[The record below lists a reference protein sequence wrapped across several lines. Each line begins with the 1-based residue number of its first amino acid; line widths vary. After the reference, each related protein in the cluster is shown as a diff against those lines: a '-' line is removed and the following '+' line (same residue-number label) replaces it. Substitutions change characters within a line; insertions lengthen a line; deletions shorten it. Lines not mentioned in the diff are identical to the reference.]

1 MCQQPVVQHSRVVL
15 PIMACVPGDLD
26 CVDVCGSHVCC
37 NEEARGPA
45 LALANCLFGAHM
57 FFQLYV
63 VAHLLR
69 VVRGI
74 LPTSNPQSTARR
86 GGQIISACIV
96 AGGLISAGLVLR
108 EAMLY
113 PRTDDAEVTANF
125 IGIAPVVEGPV
136 VELPIRDNDFVKK
149 GRLLYKIDDRP
160 YLYALQNA
168 LAAQSELEGE
178 IENESRRIS
187 SQINHVDVA
196 NAGEQ
201 SALANE
207 TRAADEIEIAEAA
220 ITRSEGALKQAQA
233 DESYAIGNFRRI
245 EPLLAKGF
253 VTEDDVHKART
264 VADAKTAAVDQAKS
278 QLLLAKASSLAAIA
292 QKQQATAQI
301 SQSRAAVK
309 ESANSVL
316 VLAPLLAQ
324 RESRAATVRLARY
337 NYEQCNVVAPFDA
350 RVTNLTTSE
359 GQYVKSGQQL
369 FTLIDNRT
377 WWVLANFRE
386 TQISH
391 TGPGTPV
398 DVFLMSDTTKKYR
411 GIVESASFG
420 VTPDPDVVGK
430 LSEGLPEVQRT
441 LNWVRLAS
449 RYPVRIKII
458 DPPTAT
464 LRVGQVAVVAMKP
477 PSRKR

>member
-1 MCQQPVVQHSRVVL
+1 M
-15 PIMACVPGDLD
+15 PISIPEKLRSKGSIVSACV
-26 CVDVCGSHVCC
+26 
-37 NEEARGPA
+37 
-45 LALANCLFGAHM
+45 
-57 FFQLYV
+57 
-63 VAHLLR
+63 
-69 VVRGI
+69 
-74 LPTSNPQSTARR
+74 
-86 GGQIISACIV
+86 V
-96 AGGLISAGLVLR
+96 AGALISAGLVLY
-108 EAMLY
+108 EVVLY

-136 VELPIRDNDFVKK
+136 VQLPIHDNELVKK
-149 GRLLYKIDDRP
+149 GDLLYKVDDRP

-168 LAAQSELEGE
+168 IVAQAELEGE

-187 SQINHVDVA
+187 SQVNGVDVA

-207 TRAADEIEIAEAA
+207 TRAADEIEVAEAA
-220 ITRSEGALKQAQA
+220 IARSEAAVKQTQA
-233 DESYAIGNFRRI
+233 DESYAIGNFHRI

-264 VADAKTAAVDQAKS
+264 LADAKTAAVDQAKS
-278 QLLLAKASSLAAIA
+278 QLQLAKASLLSASA
-292 QKQQATAQI
+292 QKQQAMAQI
-301 SQSRAAVK
+301 TQSQAQVK
-309 ESANSVL
+309 ESTHSVL
-316 VLAPLLAQ
+316 VLAPLLAE
-324 RESRAATVRLARY
+324 RDSRAAAVRLAQY
-337 NYEQCNVVAPFDA
+337 NYDQCNVVAPFDA

-359 GQYVKSGQQL
+359 GQYVKVGKQL

-391 TGPGTPV
+391 IKPGTSV
-398 DVFLMSDTTKKYR
+398 DVFLLSDSSTKYH
-411 GIVESASFG
+411 GVVESASFG

-449 RYPVRIKII
+449 RYPVRVRII
-458 DPPTAT
+458 DPPPAT
-464 LRVGQVAVVAMKP
+464 LRVGQVAVVVMRP
-477 PSRKR
+477 PHRDR